1 MKKIILSALLAA
13 FALCSCKTATREYRN
28 PTYPG
33 YMMLVNN
40 ISGYKAFS
48 GKLALMFQIDEYIG
62 AETDEERERVHD
74 KYFYREY
81 VAYDDA
87 KGLFTIRYDTDEL
100 FVSTGGKRIGE
111 TGAEWSGMY
120 ENQYEFM
127 PVVKCI
133 GENRYEITYN
143 ESDYPRFSSDRYKV
157 SVEAEVGE
165 ASAVSGGMS
174 LKMTGT
180 CESRNKSDNGTFI
193 VEGYATDLIWQ
204 GNRFLT
210 GTVELT
216 TENRGVID
224 NAKAEF
230 SEDGSFTV
238 WYGGSKDVYSLYDLE
253 YYGYF
258 MYE

>member
-33 YMMLVNN
+33 YIMLVNN
-40 ISGYKAFS
+40 IYGYKAFS

-62 AETDEERERVHD
+62 AATEEERERVHD

-87 KGLFTIRYDTDEL
+87 KGLFTIRYDTYEL
-100 FVSTGGKRIGE
+100 FVGTGGKRISE
-111 TGAEWSGMY
+111 IGAEWSGVY
-120 ENQYEFM
+120 ENQSEFM

-143 ESDYPRFSSDRYKV
+143 ESDYPRYSSDRYKV
-157 SVEAEVGE
+157 SVEAEVE
-165 ASAVSGGMS
+165 DTSAGFGGIL

-180 CESRNKSDNGTFI
+180 CESCNKSDSGAFI
-193 VEGYATDLIWQ
+193 VEGRATDLRLQ

-216 TENRGVID
+216 TENHGVID

-230 SEDGSFTV
+230 FDDGSFTV

-253 YYGYF
+253 YRDF
-258 MYE
+258 IYE